1 MWVFKA
7 TPCGLDTV
15 RLKRPNGDIMRSL
28 AILLIA
34 MLGLAACDS
43 SGGAVG
49 AKQYRIS
56 SGSTSKIQY
65 RILDSVNVLRQ
76 ASGAGPVELNAQLN
90 AAAAT
95 HSQDMALQNRPWHFG
110 SDGSS
115 PLDRVARVGYT
126 GKLVGETIS
135 ETYET
140 EIETLAAWMEQDDTR
155 AVILDPNAQDMG
167 FAWFQEKNGKI
178 WWTLIM
184 GQRLGGVNIAAF

>member
-1 MWVFKA
+1 
-7 TPCGLDTV
+7 
-15 RLKRPNGDIMRSL
+15 MRSI

-34 MLGLAACDS
+34 ALGLAACGS
-43 SGGAVG
+43 STGSSG

-56 SGSTSKIQY
+56 SGNTSKVQF
-65 RILDSVNVLRQ
+65 RVLDSINVLRQ
-76 ASGAGPVELNAQLN
+76 ASGAGPVEFNAQLN

-115 PLDRVARVGYT
+115 PLDRVARVGYN

-155 AVILDPNAQDMG
+155 DVILDPKAQDIG
-167 FAWFQEKNGKI
+167 FAWFQERSGKI

-184 GQRLGGVNIAAF
+184 GQRYAFDIAAN